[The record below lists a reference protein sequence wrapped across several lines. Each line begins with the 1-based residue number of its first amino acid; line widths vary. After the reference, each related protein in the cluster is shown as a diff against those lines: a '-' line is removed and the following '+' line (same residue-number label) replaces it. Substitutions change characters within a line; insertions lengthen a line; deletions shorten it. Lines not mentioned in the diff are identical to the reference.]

1 MKKSIIYTAFVFASL
16 CNACTSKKHELAE
29 AKTTQEAI
37 EAVSGIEYQL
47 VQQKLNRQVV
57 PIKKQSTFTFLE
69 KGLKDIQLEGF
80 EGKPGVA
87 GILTNL
93 KGFSNQDEQ
102 KPFLYNVTYFDVN
115 SQKHIEFEDF
125 GATFLGDTLVLGF
138 VDSNLNKRIY
148 YFKKQ

>member
-1 MKKSIIYTAFVFASL
+1 MKKSILYTAFVFASL
-16 CNACTSKKHELAE
+16 CYACTSKKHGLAE

-37 EAVSGIEYQL
+37 EAVSGIEYKL

-57 PIKKQSTFTFLE
+57 PIKQQSTFTFLE

>member
-16 CNACTSKKHELAE
+16 CYACTSKKHELSE

-57 PIKKQSTFTFLE
+57 PIKQKSTFTFLE

-80 EGKPGVA
+80 EGKPGIA

-102 KPFLYNVTYFDVN
+102 KPFLYNVTYFDVT

>member
-16 CNACTSKKHELAE
+16 CYACTSKKHELSE

-57 PIKKQSTFTFLE
+57 PIQQKSTFTFLE
-69 KGLKDIQLEGF
+69 KGLKDIHLEGF

-115 SQKHIEFEDF
+115 SQKHIDFEDF